1 MIPLPWQ
8 PLRKVLKILKSSLSP
23 NQIAFGF
30 ALGIFAGLPPM
41 GLHVIVPITLALLVR
56 CSFSSFLIST
66 GLFKLISFGLAP
78 AGYALGRYLLD
89 PARGLDGLWSFL
101 FHLPVIAPIGY
112 NRYLLLG
119 SIVIAF
125 GIAIPVF
132 FIVRSAVVL
141 YRARLAAKVKG
152 WRITARLR
160 RVRGIG
166 ILQWLFLGGKEK
178 YDRIPPRGLFRYVR
192 KEMLIGL
199 PIIYLLC
206 YLAAAVIVP
215 FFAGRIATSAASF
228 VIGGEVAVEESSF
241 NLLTGR
247 LNLDALTVQ
256 DPEKPEQNVLEL
268 SRVSLD
274 VGMVPLLEK
283 RVVFNELAVDEVYL
297 HVVREQD
304 GTMNIDNFSTGW
316 NADGYIEWAKEHA
329 GKVDWLGLVRK
340 FIEYLSQPRPH
351 PAPRPDLSRYAGGRS
366 FPPPWPV
373 FAIERVNVG
382 RLHLTLTDLRAGGE
396 LPPITLTAVALEN
409 IAYPARLNRD
419 PTGIVLRGYVGDDPN
434 AAFALSARFEDG
446 KEATY
451 EFDMRKIDLA
461 KLAAVYAASLPVK
474 VIAGEA
480 TLTAKLTETG
490 GKLTGEVSLALAELR
505 IAALP
510 GGTLFGLSPELSAQT
525 IEGINRYAEDLP
537 IVFGFAVDG
546 SAVAPQLHWEKPL
559 LEVAKQ
565 GLIIEGKRKISSL
578 LEQRIRTL
586 SPGEEVPLTGDYQKL
601 ASEVEARAKELLQGG
616 SKQPPDISDTLNK
629 LFRSLIP
636 QPEEK

>member
-41 GLHVIVPITLALLVR
+41 GLHVIVPITLALLIR
-56 CSFSSFLIST
+56 CSFSSFLISM
-66 GLFKLISFGLAP
+66 GLFKLLSLGIAP
-78 AGYALGRYLLD
+78 AGYAIGKHLLD
-89 PARGLDGLWSFL
+89 PARGLDGLWRFL

-119 SIVIAF
+119 SVVIAF
-125 GIAIPVF
+125 GIAVPVF
-132 FIVRSAVVL
+132 FGVRYAVVL
-141 YRARLAAKVKG
+141 YRARLAARVKD

-160 RVRGIG
+160 RMRGIG
-166 ILQWLFLGGKEK
+166 LLRWLFLGGKDK
-178 YDRIPPRGLFRYVR
+178 YDRIPPRGPFRYVR
-192 KEMLIGL
+192 KEMLIAL

-215 FFAGRIATSAASF
+215 FFAGRIAASAASF
-228 VIGGEVAVEESSF
+228 VIGGEVAVKESSF
-241 NLLTGR
+241 NLFTGR
-247 LNLDALTVQ
+247 LNLDGLTVQ
-256 DPEKPEQNVLEL
+256 DPGKPEENVLEL

-274 VGMVPLLEK
+274 VGMLPLLEK
-283 RVVFNELAVDEVYL
+283 RVVFNEFYVDEARL

-304 GTMNIDNFSTGW
+304 GTMNIDDFSAGW
-316 NADGYIEWAKEHA
+316 NAEGYIEWARKYA
-329 GKVDWLGLVRK
+329 DRVDWIGLVRR

-373 FAIERVNVG
+373 FAIERVSVG
-382 RLHLTLTDLRAGGE
+382 RLHLTLTDLRAGEE
-396 LPPITLTAVALEN
+396 LPPITLTEVELEN
-409 IAYPARLNRD
+409 VAYPAQLNRA
-419 PTGIVLRGYVGDDPN
+419 PTGIVLRGYVGGDPN

-446 KEATY
+446 EKATY
-451 EFDMRKIDLA
+451 EFDMQKIDLA
-461 KLAAVYAASLPVK
+461 KLAAVYAASLPVR
-474 VIAGEA
+474 VVSGEA
-480 TLTAKLTETG
+480 TLSARLTETEG
-490 GKLTGEVSLALAELR
+490 RLDGEASLALAGLKLAG
-505 IAALP
+505 IP
-510 GGTLFGLSPELSAQT
+510 GKTLFGLSPELSAQT
-525 IEGINRYAEDLP
+525 IEGINRYAADLP

-546 SAVAPQLHWEKPL
+546 SAAAPQIHWAKPL

-565 GLIIEGKRKISSL
+565 GLIMEGKRAVSSIIEERL
-578 LEQRIRTL
+578 NALA
-586 SPGEEVPLTGDYQKL
+586 PGEEVPLTGDYQKL

-616 SKQPPDISDTLNK
+616 SEQPLDLSDTLNE
-629 LFRSLIP
+629 LFKSLIP

>member
-30 ALGIFAGLPPM
+30 ALGVFAGLPPM
-41 GLHVIVPITLALLVR
+41 GLHVIVPISLALLVR
-56 CSFSSFLIST
+56 CSFSSFLISM
-66 GLFKLISFGLAP
+66 GLFKLLSFGLAP
-78 AGYALGRYLLD
+78 AGYAVGRYLLD
-89 PARGLDGLWSFL
+89 PARGLDGLWRVI

-132 FIVRSAVVL
+132 FGVRCAVVL
-141 YRARLAAKVKG
+141 YRARLAARVKD

-166 ILQWLFLGGKEK
+166 ILQWLFLGGREK
-178 YDRIPPRGLFRYVR
+178 YDRRPRRGLFRYIR

-199 PIIYLLC
+199 PIVYLLC

-215 FFAGRIATSAASF
+215 FFAGRIAASAASF
-228 VIGGEVAVEESSF
+228 VIGGEVAVKESSF
-241 NLLTGR
+241 NLFTGR
-247 LNLDALTVQ
+247 LNLDGLTVQ
-256 DPEKPEQNVLEL
+256 DPGRPAENVLEL
-268 SRVSLD
+268 ARVSLD
-274 VGMVPLLEK
+274 VGMLPLLEK
-283 RVVFNELAVDEVYL
+283 RVVFNELYVDEARL

-304 GTMNIDNFSTGW
+304 GTMNIDDFSTGW
-316 NADGYIEWAKEHA
+316 NAEGYIEWAKKYA
-329 GKVDWLGLVRK
+329 DKVDWLGLIRK

-351 PAPRPDLSRYAGGRS
+351 PIPRPDLSRYAGGRS

-373 FAIERVNVG
+373 FALERVSVG
-382 RLHLTLTDLRAGGE
+382 RLHLTITDRRADE
-396 LPPITLTAVALEN
+396 KLPPITLTELDLTN

-434 AAFALSARFEDG
+434 AAFQLSARFEDG
-446 KEATY
+446 KKASY
-451 EFDMRKIDLA
+451 EFDMQKIDLA
-461 KLAAVYAASLPVK
+461 KLAAVYAASLPVR
-474 VIAGEA
+474 VVSGEA
-480 TLTAKLTETG
+480 TLSAKLTETE
-490 GKLTGEVSLALAELR
+490 GKLTGEVSLALTGIKLAG
-505 IAALP
+505 IP
-510 GGTLFGLSPELSAQT
+510 GETLFGLSPELSAQT
-525 IEGINRYAEDLP
+525 IEGINRYAADLP

-546 SAVAPQLHWEKPL
+546 SAASPQLHWEKPL

-565 GLIIEGKRKISSL
+565 GLIMEGKREISSL
-578 LEQRIRTL
+578 LEQRIGAL
-586 SPGEEVPLTGDYQKL
+586 APGAEVPLTGDYQKL

-616 SKQPPDISDTLNK
+616 SEQPIDISDTLDK
-629 LFRSLIP
+629 LFKSLIP